1 MEWLSTLKDLWWLAG
16 LTIAL
21 LAFVWRTAIKT
32 NKLLGQ
38 VESVKKHEAQIKDIK
53 GDIEGLGADVQE
65 LKGALD
71 EHVVD
76 QKGDIKAINK
86 GLLAIMEQ
94 LIHPSESKQKLEE
107 ARDEL
112 QNRLIEK

>member
-1 MEWLSTLKDLWWLAG
+1 MEWLNTLKDLWWLAG
-16 LTIAL
+16 LVVAL

-38 VESVKKHEAQIKDIK
+38 VEAVKQHEAQIKEIK
-53 GDIEGLGADVQE
+53 EDIEGLGSNVQA

-71 EHVVD
+71 DHVID

-94 LIHPSESKQKLEE
+94 LIHPRESKQKLEE